1 MTVGFHSNTLT
12 VRGSENALFDYAVM
26 NETVLHHRSVL
37 CTRFRPE
44 HQGGPVLSRWQA
56 RFPVIQYR
64 DAADLRKQLADF
76 QAKAL
81 YLIKPGEYDGWMVP
95 GIRNCIHAMFPSTEF
110 HGDAFAYVSRW
121 ISRVMTSREDSF
133 VPHLVPRLVSGE
145 NRRAELGIPG
155 NARVFGRH
163 GGYESFNIP
172 FVRRVVLEHARRH
185 PQDHFVFLNTR
196 PMDPHGDRLPNIHH
210 LPATADPGEKARF
223 LATCDAMIH
232 AELNGET
239 FGLAAAEFAVLGKP
253 VLTFAGAKVRAHLE
267 MLGDQAVPYRDGGSL
282 KTLLEKFNPRPASGS
297 EYERYTDSEVVM
309 GYFSRCFLEGLA

>member
-1 MTVGFHSNTLT
+1 MTVGFHSHTLT

-26 NETVLHHRSVL
+26 NESVLHHRSVL

-64 DAADLRKQLADF
+64 DGKDLRRQLADF

-81 YLIKPGEYDGWMVP
+81 YLIKPGEFDGWTVP
-95 GIRNCIHAMFPSTEF
+95 GIRNCVHAMFPTMEF
-110 HGDAFAYVSRW
+110 HGDALAYVSRW
-121 ISRVMTSREDSF
+121 ISRVMTGREDSF
-133 VPHLVPRLVSGE
+133 VPHLVHRLVSGE
-145 NRRAELGIPG
+145 DLRESLGIPAE
-155 NARVFGRH
+155 ARVFGRH

-172 FVRRVVLEHARRH
+172 FVRRVIREHARRH
-185 PQDHFVFLNTR
+185 PQDHFLFLNTR
-196 PMDPHGDRLPNIHH
+196 PMDPAGDRLPNIHH

-239 FGLAAAEFAVLGKP
+239 FGLAVAEFAVLGKP

-267 MLGDQAVPYRDGGSL
+267 MLGNQATLYRNAADLQSL
-282 KTLLEKFNPRPASGS
+282 LGRPVPRPVSGT
-297 EYERYTDSEVVM
+297 EYERYMDPQVVM
-309 GYFSRCFLEGLA
+309 GYFSRCFLEGLL